1 MLPLLSNHFLFKLLQ
16 MKNIVL
22 IFIMF
27 YSIGITAQNK
37 EAYKI
42 FNSDGNISSY
52 DSLLNAC
59 KDADFVFFGEDH
71 SSSIAHWLQIELTA
85 DLFKLREK
93 DLVIGAEMFEADV
106 QLIINEYLNGRIKNK
121 DLETEARIWPNYK
134 TDYKPIVQFC
144 KKNNIPFIA
153 TNIPHRYAAMVS
165 KGGFAELDSLSN
177 DAKKFIAP
185 LPIEYDENIKCYK
198 SMLEDMDSTDSHYS
212 KHLPKA
218 QAIKDATMA
227 HFILQNYKKDQIF
240 FHLNGSYHSN
250 NKEGILL
257 YLKPEK
263 KKYKVI
269 TINTESQKTLSE
281 LSKDAIKSADFIIC
295 IPENMP
301 GSY

>member
-1 MLPLLSNHFLFKLLQ
+1 

-22 IFIMF
+22 TALMF
-27 YSIGITAQNK
+27 CYLGLSAQNK

-42 FNSDGNISSY
+42 FKGDGKNSSY
-52 DSLLNAC
+52 DSLLSAC
-59 KDADFVFFGEDH
+59 KDADFVFFGELHDNP
-71 SSSIAHWLQIELTA
+71 IAHWLEIELTQ
-85 DLFKLREK
+85 DLHKIRQKE
-93 DLVIGAEMFEADV
+93 LVLGAEMFEADV
-106 QLIINEYLNGRIKNK
+106 QLILDEYLNGRIKAK
-121 DLETEARIWPNYK
+121 DVEAEARIWPNYK

-144 KKNNIPFIA
+144 KKNCIPFIA

-165 KGGFAELDSLSN
+165 KGGFNELDSLSN

-185 LPIEYDENIKCYK
+185 LPIDYDETIKCYK
-198 SMLEDMDSTDSHYS
+198 SILEDMDSTSSHYS

-227 HFILQNYKKDQIF
+227 YFILQNYKKGQLF
-240 FHLNGSYHSN
+240 LHFNGSYHSN
-250 NKEGILL
+250 NMEGIIT

-263 KKYKVI
+263 KNYKVVV
-269 TINTESQKTLSE
+269 INTETQENILELSE
-281 LSKDAIKSADFIIC
+281 EAKKTADFVII